1 MSIGFRAIL
10 IMISILTLSY
20 ILKKIRDA
28 KLEIEHA
35 LFWLGFAGIIFI
47 LSIFPSC
54 VYWLTDL
61 LEIQSPV
68 NFVFLAISMYLE
80 IHTFSPMIDWMQFLP
95 VVTKQ
100 YWFINIE
107 PKYNIILEPLI
118 VVERKTICG
127 CSNQVEKSMINPQ
140 YANRFIREFIL

>member
-1 MSIGFRAIL
+1 MFDFDHTEFQEKRKEEETVSIGFRAIL

-68 NFVFLAISMYLE
+68 NFVFLAI
-80 IHTFSPMIDWMQFLP
+80 I
-95 VVTKQ
+95 
-100 YWFINIE
+100 
-107 PKYNIILEPLI
+107 
-118 VVERKTICG
+118 
-127 CSNQVEKSMINPQ
+127 
-140 YANRFIREFIL
+140 FILIIKDFSTTLQLSKLENKVKNLTQEIALREKEKEEKHEEKR

>member
-68 NFVFLAISMYLE
+68 NFVFLAI
-80 IHTFSPMIDWMQFLP
+80 I
-95 VVTKQ
+95 
-100 YWFINIE
+100 
-107 PKYNIILEPLI
+107 
-118 VVERKTICG
+118 
-127 CSNQVEKSMINPQ
+127 
-140 YANRFIREFIL
+140 FILIIKDFSTTLQLSKLENKVKNLTQEIALREKEKEEKHEEKR